1 MQDNVACFLDRIRSI
16 YESLKMGGFDRLLYG
31 AELPSGL
38 FPYDVDK
45 PSASPLSATAA
56 QSSSVLSTAM
66 TKLANDL
73 ARFIVTGKNHVVYFV
88 YTPENPGSI
97 VEACAAFQDL
107 FEKYKK
113 AVADRKK
120 PISNELVLQLIPL
133 DYVASE
139 TTLAILSPSDY
150 AKLCIE
156 TYDRCTAFG
165 GPMPAP
171 AIVLEDPLPR
181 VIEFKPTAS
190 PSANVL
196 HENSCIHIAYARSVD
211 ERWVTAAWTD
221 NRGVKQMTASYCL
234 GRRGKPLSTSLEEIT
249 HEIWDTTHDLIS
261 MWKVHWRVIVT
272 KCGPMEQ
279 SEVENWIALSQS
291 ETKASMSLTLMT
303 VDTNPSL
310 QLIPP
315 APKIPTTISSAFY
328 TTPVSTP
335 QPITTVSPEQSSA
348 NPPTPSMGGAGAG
361 NPMGATTPGAA
372 VDGSATEPDADATL
386 VDVTDTTWGAVVA
399 HRLNNSSSLTELSPA
414 VQSGYL
420 VKRSGARP
428 EDPPV
433 AMEVN
438 VIHSEGNNPRA
449 YEAVLREMLM
459 YFRGLGTLAR
469 LRGVVDRETDVRPW
483 HVAAAEKGVRAL
495 YQLL

>member
-1 MQDNVACFLDRIRSI
+1 MQDNVVCFLDRIRSI
-16 YESLKMGGFDRLLYG
+16 YESLKMGTFDRLLYG
-31 AELPSGL
+31 AEIPSGL
-38 FPYDVDK
+38 FPYNVDK
-45 PSASPLSATAA
+45 APASPFSATSPQPSSALSA
-56 QSSSVLSTAM
+56 AM

-73 ARFIVTGKNHVVYFV
+73 ARFIVTEKNHVVYFV

-97 VEACAAFQDL
+97 VEAIAAFQDL

-120 PISNELVLQLIPL
+120 IISNELVLQLIPL
-133 DYVASE
+133 DHVASE
-139 TTLAILSPSDY
+139 TSLAILSPSEY
-150 AKLCIE
+150 IQLCIE
-156 TYDRCTAFG
+156 TYDRCTVFG

-171 AIVLEDPLPR
+171 AIVLEPALPR
-181 VIEFKPTAS
+181 MIEFKPTAS

-196 HENSCIHIAYARSVD
+196 HENSCIHIAYAWSVD
-211 ERWVTAAWTD
+211 ERWITAAWTD
-221 NRGVKQMTASYCL
+221 NCGTKQMTASYCL
-234 GRRGKPLSTSLEEIT
+234 GRRGKPLSNPLEDVT
-249 HEIWDTTHDLIS
+249 REIWDTTHDLIS
-261 MWKVHWRVIVT
+261 MWKVHWRVIIT

-279 SEVENWIALSQS
+279 SEIDNWMALAQGEN
-291 ETKASMSLTLMT
+291 KASISLTLMT

-315 APKIPTTISSAFY
+315 AAKLPVTMSSAFY

-335 QPITTVSPEQSSA
+335 QPMTTVSPEQSG
-348 NPPTPSMGGAGAG
+348 NPPTPMGAG
-361 NPMGATTPGAA
+361 NPMNATTPG
-372 VDGSATEPDADATL
+372 GENSATEPEADTTL
-386 VDVTDTTWGAVVA
+386 IDVTDTTWGAVVS
-399 HRLNNSSSLTELSPA
+399 HRLNNSSSLTELNPA
-414 VQSGYL
+414 IQSGYL
-420 VKRSGARP
+420 IKRSGVKP

-469 LRGVVDRETDVRPW
+469 LRGMVDRETDVRPW